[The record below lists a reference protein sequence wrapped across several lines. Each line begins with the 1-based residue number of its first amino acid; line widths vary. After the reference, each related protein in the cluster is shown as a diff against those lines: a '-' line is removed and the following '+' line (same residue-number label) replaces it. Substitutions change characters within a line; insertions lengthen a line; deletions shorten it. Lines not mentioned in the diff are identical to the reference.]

1 MWRSY
6 TRTQK
11 LWTYAAATAVTT
23 GTAVYIYH
31 DKRHHRPPLLLP
43 PRDKI
48 VYAEAATQPSPTATT
63 LLPTDKPLWKAP
75 SREQLIQQSKQ
86 KEFDLL
92 VVGGGATGTG
102 TAVDA
107 ATRGLSVAMLERD
120 DFASGIYL
128 YLSILQYNNFYTSH
142 RHFLPIHKIGPW
154 WCTLLAKGDYRIRL

>member
-11 LWTYAAATAVTT
+11 LWACAAATAVTT
-23 GTAVYIYH
+23 GTTVYIYH
-31 DKRHHRPPLLLP
+31 DKLRRHHHHPLLLP

-48 VYAEAATQPSPTATT
+48 VYAEAATQPRPTATT

-75 SREQLIQQSKQ
+75 SREQLIQQSKE

-120 DFASGIYL
+120 DFASGILLYL
-128 YLSILQYNNFYTSH
+128 YTSMQ
-142 RHFLPIHKIGPW
+142 
-154 WCTLLAKGDYRIRL
+154 